1 MAEDEL
7 RTERT
12 YRAANQERR
21 TEPVRL
27 LTVAETA
34 QILQL
39 STKQIYRLIR
49 QDALPAVRLGP
60 GSLRVDPSDLEEFL
74 AARRP

>member
-1 MAEDEL
+1 M
-7 RTERT
+7 
-12 YRAANQERR
+12 
-21 TEPVRL
+21 RL

-49 QDALPAVRLGP
+49 QDALPAVR
-60 GSLRVDPSDLEEFL
+60 SVRDPYGLTPVTS
-74 AARRP
+74 RSS

>member
-1 MAEDEL
+1 M
-7 RTERT
+7 
-12 YRAANQERR
+12 
-21 TEPVRL
+21 RL